1 MTTQTMGNG
10 LRWLGVLGATAGL
23 ALLVA
28 ACGSPSTT
36 TAPKP
41 QLVIGFANP
50 ITGAEA
56 TYGVSDLNAVNMAAD
71 QINAQ
76 GGVAGHKIKII
87 SCDTKADPATG
98 IACAHLFVSDNVN
111 AVIGFFN
118 SDISIP
124 ASGIL
129 HAAGIPM
136 VSGASTNPQ
145 LTLQGFKNVFRICGT
160 DNFQGQ
166 VEADFVYN
174 VLHIKTAVAINDEE
188 TYGQGVSQYFVSN
201 FQKLGGRILSQQG
214 VQATTTD
221 FTSLLTQIKSLNPG
235 AIQFGGFNPAAGLL
249 AKQAKELGINVPFI
263 SDDGTIG
270 PLFYQTGG
278 TATVGAY
285 LSSEPAPQ
293 DLATA
298 KGFVSE
304 YVSKFGNQPT
314 EFAGYNF
321 DCVHVIAQAVL
332 AANSIAP
339 ASIIK
344 GLAGIHDYHG
354 VTGVVNFDSVGNN
367 ITPQYLIYRVQPG
380 GGNAVDWNPNTKGA

>member
-1 MTTQTMGNG
+1 MGNSLGHG
-10 LRWLGVLGATAGL
+10 LRWTALAAATGGL
-23 ALLVA
+23 ALLMA
-28 ACGSPSTT
+28 ACGSTATT
-36 TAPKP
+36 TATKAP
-41 QLVIGFANP
+41 LVIGFANP

-56 TYGVSDLNAVNMAAD
+56 TYGVSDLNAVNMAAA
-71 QINAQ
+71 QLNAK
-76 GGVAGHKIKII
+76 GGVNGHKIQII

-188 TYGQGVSQYFVSN
+188 TYGEGVSQYFVSN
-201 FQKLGGRILSQQG
+201 FEKLGGRVLSQQG
-214 VQATTTD
+214 VSASATD
-221 FTSLLTQIKSLNPG
+221 FSSLLTQIKGLNPG
-235 AIQFGGFNPAAGLL
+235 VIQFGGFNPAAGLL
-249 AKQAKELGINVPFI
+249 AKQAKSLGINVPFI

-285 LSSEPAPQ
+285 LSSEPSPQ
-293 DLATA
+293 DLATS
-298 KGFVSE
+298 KSFVTN
-304 YVSKFGNQPT
+304 YVKKYGNQPT

-321 DCVHVIAQAVL
+321 DCVNVIAQAVL
-332 AANSIAP
+332 AANSQTHA
-339 ASIIK
+339 AIIQ
-344 GLAGIHDYHG
+344 GLAGIHTYHG
-354 VTGVVNFDSVGNN
+354 ITGVVDFNNVGNN
-367 ITPQYLIYRVQPG
+367 VTPQYLIYKVQPG
-380 GGNAVDWNPNTKGA
+380 GGNSVYWNPNTKGA

>member
-1 MTTQTMGNG
+1 M
-10 LRWLGVLGATAGL
+10 RLGSVDWKRMLAAAAATSAL
-23 ALLVA
+23 AVLVA
-28 ACGSPSTT
+28 ACGSTTTSTT
-36 TAPKP
+36 KSP
-41 QLVIGFANP
+41 LVIGFANP

-56 TYGVSDLNAVNMAAD
+56 TYGVSDLNAVNMAAAAL
-71 QINAQ
+71 NSQ
-76 GGVAGHKIKII
+76 GGVLGHKIQII

-98 IACAHLFVSDNVN
+98 VACAHLFVSDNVD

-129 HAAGIPM
+129 HTAGIPM

-166 VEADFVYN
+166 VEADFVYK

-188 TYGQGVSQYFVSN
+188 TYGEGVSQYFVQN
-201 FQKLGGRILSQQG
+201 FQKLGGKILSQQG
-214 VQATTTD
+214 INASATD
-221 FTSLLTQIKSLNPG
+221 FSSLLTQIKGLNPG

-249 AKQAKELGINVPFI
+249 AKQAKSLGIDVPFI

-278 TATVGAY
+278 AATVGAY

-293 DLATA
+293 DLATS
-298 KGFVSE
+298 KGFVSA
-304 YVSKFGNQPT
+304 YVKKYGNQPT
-314 EFAGYNF
+314 EFAGYNY
-321 DCVHVIAQAVL
+321 DCVGVIAAAVR
-332 AANSIAP
+332 AAGSTSHA
-339 ASIIK
+339 AIIK
-344 GLAGIHDYHG
+344 GLAGIHSYHG
-354 VTGVVNFDSVGNN
+354 VTGVIDFDNVGNN
-367 ITPQYLIYRVQPG
+367 ITPQYLIYKVQPG
-380 GGNAVDWNPNTKGA
+380 GGNAVFYNPNTKSA

>member
-1 MTTQTMGNG
+1 MRNG
-10 LRWLGVLGATAGL
+10 SGHGMKWLGMAAAAGGL

-28 ACGSPSTT
+28 ACGSTT
-36 TAPKP
+36 TTTTTKSP
-41 QLVIGFANP
+41 LVIGFANP

-56 TYGVSDLNAVNMAAD
+56 TYGVSDLNAVNMAAA
-71 QINAQ
+71 QINAK
-76 GGVAGHKIKII
+76 GGVAGHKIQII

-188 TYGQGVSQYFVSN
+188 TYGEGVSQYFVSN
-201 FQKLGGRILSQQG
+201 FEKLGGKVLSQQG
-214 VQATTTD
+214 VNASATD
-221 FTSLLTQIKSLNPG
+221 FSSLLTQIKGLNPG
-235 AIQFGGFNPAAGLL
+235 VIQFGGFNPAAGLL
-249 AKQAKELGINVPFI
+249 AKQAKELGITAPFI

-298 KGFVSE
+298 KAFVTN
-304 YVSKFGNQPT
+304 YVKKYGNQPT
-314 EFAGYNF
+314 EFAGYNY
-321 DCVHVIAQAVL
+321 DCVGVLAQAVL
-332 AANSIAP
+332 AANSDTHAGIT
-339 ASIIK
+339 K
-344 GLAGIHDYHG
+344 GLSGIHSYHG
-354 VTGVVNFDSVGNN
+354 ITGVVNFDNVGNN
-367 ITPQYLIYRVQPG
+367 ITPQYLIYKVQPG
-380 GGNAVDWNPNTKGA
+380 GGTSVYWNPNTKGA

>member
-1 MTTQTMGNG
+1 MRSGTLNWHK
-10 LRWLGVLGATAGL
+10 LL
-23 ALLVA
+23 ALGTTAAALSLAVA
-28 ACGSPSTT
+28 ACGS
-36 TAPKP
+36 TAATGGGKAPF
-41 QLVIGFANP
+41 VIGFANP

-56 TYGVSDLNAVNMAAD
+56 TYGVSDLNAVNMAAAS
-71 QINAQ
+71 INAH
-76 GGVAGHKIKII
+76 GGVDGHQIKII

-129 HAAGIPM
+129 HSAGIPM

-166 VEADFVYN
+166 VEAEFVYK

-188 TYGQGVSQYFVSN
+188 TYGEGVSQYFVQN
-201 FQKLGGRILSQQG
+201 FQRLGGRILSQQG
-214 VQATTTD
+214 INASATD
-221 FTSLLTQIKSLNPG
+221 FTSLLTQIKGLNPG

-249 AKQAKELGINVPFI
+249 AKQAKELGIDVPFI

-278 TATVGAY
+278 AATVGAY

-298 KGFVSE
+298 KGFVSD
-304 YVSKFGNQPT
+304 YVKKYGNQPT
-314 EFAGYNF
+314 EFAGYNY
-321 DCVHVIAQAVL
+321 DCVGVL
-332 AANSIAP
+332 AAAARAAGSISPSA
-339 ASIIK
+339 IIK
-344 GLAGIHDYHG
+344 GLAGIHSYHG
-354 VTGVVNFDSVGNN
+354 VTGVIDFDNLGNN
-367 ITPQYLIYRVQPG
+367 ITPQYLIYKVQPG
-380 GGNAVDWNPNTKGA
+380 GGNAVFWNPNAKSA